1 MLDNGSKLDRLTGL
15 GLLLTLELVTESKKK
30 IKKMCIQQ
38 GHTDCTVKIWILWT
52 RNNWFFFKTFVRI
65 GRRNFCFIFY
75 KMKLR
80 FQIGVIRPI
89 RLDHTDFFQVA
100 IKPHSFSVVLDKE
113 FFEHIP
119 CALCVHLGFYPG
131 SPCCPMTL
139 LAHLHFLF
147 YFDRHITYVWIY
159 RNRQK
164 KKPSKRLLH
173 LHLV

>member
-1 MLDNGSKLDRLTGL
+1 
-15 GLLLTLELVTESKKK
+15 
-30 IKKMCIQQ
+30 MCIQQ